1 MKKYAS
7 FLIFIFIMLLAA
19 EVCKTSDLYVSEPR
33 SSSRKYPGTI
43 DSMDIYIHP
52 HGTYMEMN
60 VQLVFTPEGSIF
72 NSITDTLESVM
83 RFNLPKNAFINNLW
97 LYMNEQG
104 QWVEA
109 DLLDKW
115 TAGFIY
121 ESTVQRMVDPS
132 LLTKTSAINY
142 TLKVFPLLG
151 NSYRIVRMNIF
162 MPCKWSSDEISAI
175 LPLHFLNTSKYLP
188 EKVSLYVFPTEDF
201 VEPAIYDCPDVE
213 FEEEENISGTYLKAE
228 VSKDNYSKAHH
239 LKMKNNTDD
248 HFVAF
253 DYWGDEKFYQ
263 FVLKMDELIEKHN
276 PQKVAFLL
284 DFEKDKSNISKQQVF
299 DALKNGILDYLSD
312 IDEFNLFLSNDGIYQ
327 ASDEWLPATEE
338 NVENVFS
345 DIAVDMLDDETHL
358 EDLAITAVDWVE
370 KNAEKAKILL
380 IANTDQHGDLETAN
394 KLGQDIL
401 IELLDKPISFSIAT
415 YIQKNWET
423 NIIYSIGYTGND
435 YLYGSL
441 ARTTKGIFKK
451 LQVNGKTIDGL
462 INSTLGTLIG
472 GLGKI
477 DIHTAFNDGYTYE
490 TFVKSDDDYYGENYL
505 AESGKFRG
513 ELPMKI
519 EVSGE
524 YRNEHFFDTF
534 TFGEGVSTDIYDC
547 KSIWAAQS
555 IKYMEDHQ
563 TNENLL
569 IYELIEESLK
579 YNVLSL
585 YTAFLAIEK
594 ESQNDS
600 TQTDVEDIIT
610 DDGHLKI
617 SLYPNPF
624 SEDLNIS
631 IEIMENSLN
640 DDLSILIYDAM
651 GRKVMDYGIVSSFGE
666 RLNLTWNG
674 KDRYGNELAGGVY
687 FIHIKFGKETYLL
700 KVVKM
705 NR

>member
-1 MKKYAS
+1 MNKIAS
-7 FLIFIFIMLLAA
+7 FFLLIFVILLAV
-19 EVCKTSDLYVSEPR
+19 EVCQSSNLYVSEPR
-33 SSSRKYPGTI
+33 SSTRKYPGTI

-72 NSITDTLESVM
+72 NSITDTLEAVM
-83 RFNLPKNAFINNLW
+83 KFDLPNNAFINNMW

-104 QWVEA
+104 KWVEA
-109 DLLDKW
+109 NLLDKW

-162 MPCKWSSDEISAI
+162 IPCKWSTDEISAY
-175 LPLHFLNTSKYLP
+175 LPMNFLNASKYLP
-188 EKVSLYVFPTEDF
+188 EKVSLYVFPTDDF
-201 VEPAIYDCPDVE
+201 NEPTIHDCPDVE
-213 FEEEENISGTYLKAE
+213 FKEEENIYGTYMKAE
-228 VSKDNYSKAHH
+228 VFKGDFSNVHH
-239 LKMKNNTDD
+239 LKMKNNTNGR
-248 HFVAF
+248 FVAF

-263 FVLKMDELIEKHN
+263 FVLKMDDMIDKQN

-284 DFEKDKSNISKQQVF
+284 DFEKNKSYITKQQVL
-299 DALKNGILDYLSD
+299 DALRIGILDYLTD
-312 IDEFNLFLSNDGIYQ
+312 TDEFNIFISNDEIYQ
-327 ASDEWLPATEE
+327 VSEEWMTATEE
-338 NVENVFS
+338 NVENIFS
-345 DIAVDMLDDETHL
+345 GMSIDMLDDETNL
-358 EDLAITAVDWVE
+358 DDLAITAADWVE
-370 KNAEKAKILL
+370 KNAEEAKILL

-415 YIQKNWET
+415 FIQKNWET

-451 LQVNGKTIDGL
+451 LQVNGNTMDGL

-472 GLGKI
+472 DLEKI
-477 DIHTAFNDGYTYE
+477 DIHTSFADGYTYE
-490 TFVKSDDDYYGENYL
+490 TFSKNDDKYYDENYL
-505 AESGKFRG
+505 AEFGKFRG
-513 ELPMKI
+513 EMPMKI
-519 EVSGE
+519 EISGE
-524 YRNEHFFDTF
+524 YRNEHFYDSFSI
-534 TFGEGVSTDIYDC
+534 GEDVSTDIYDC

-563 TNENLL
+563 TTENLL

-594 ESQNDS
+594 EDQNDS
-600 TQTDVEDIIT
+600 IQTDVEDIII

-624 SEDLNIS
+624 AEDLYIS
-631 IEIMENSLN
+631 IEIMDNSLN
-640 DDLSILIYDAM
+640 NDLTVVIYDAM
-651 GRKVMDYGIVSSFGE
+651 GRVVKDFGRSSIMGE
-666 RLNLTWNG
+666 NMNLNWNG
-674 KDRYGNELAGGVY
+674 KDRYGNDLPDGIY
-687 FIHIKFGKETYLL
+687 FIQVKFGKETYLL
-700 KVVKM
+700 KVVRMKM
-705 NR
+705 